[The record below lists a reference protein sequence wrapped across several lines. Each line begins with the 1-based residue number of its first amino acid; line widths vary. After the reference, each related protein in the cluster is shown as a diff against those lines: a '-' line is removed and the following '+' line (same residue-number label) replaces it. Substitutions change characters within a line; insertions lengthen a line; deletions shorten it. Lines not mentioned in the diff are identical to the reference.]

1 MVSERQ
7 QPGPA
12 LQTRRRRDRLLG
24 RIRRLVS
31 ETARLRREGANGAA
45 LRRRQREI
53 DRLRDELADVIR
65 HDPTSGQD
73 AWGRTAR
80 GETT

>member
-1 MVSERQ
+1 M
-7 QPGPA
+7 
-12 LQTRRRRDRLLG
+12 
-24 RIRRLVS
+24 
-31 ETARLRREGANGAA
+31 LRSHHEAA

-73 AWGRTAR
+73 AWGRTA
-80 GETT
+80 